1 MSVWLKLMVACT
13 DPLGTSDDGEL
24 KTNWA
29 E

>member
-1 MSVWLKLMVACT
+1 MSVWLKLTVACT
-13 DPLGTSDDGEL
+13 DLLGTSDDGEL